1 MDHVPNKEVTSVV
14 GWAVAGGGQPPPP
27 AACPLGSFRA

>member
-1 MDHVPNKEVTSVV
+1 MDHVPSKEVTRVV
-14 GWAVAGGGQPPPP
+14 GWAGAGGGQPPPP